1 LGLVWGETLRALRAI
16 ASVVIVASVVGGCA
30 GAIERTPVP
39 TAMAAEKANVPN
51 IPGARFWADE
61 APKDLKKAYAEHL
74 QGVPKLG
81 ASAPLVNGR
90 MQIDVLAL
98 SGGGSDGAF
107 GAGVLTGWTAR
118 GDRPEFEHVTG
129 VSAGSIIA
137 PFAFLGPKYDP
148 QLREIWTEYK
158 TDELVVPQIVN
169 GLLGG
174 QALTDT
180 GPLRKLVA
188 KYIDR
193 EFLIAVSKEYQRG
206 RLLTVGTTNLDAKRP
221 VVWNMGAIARHYD
234 NPEAVQLFRDVIVA
248 SAAIPGLFPPVNIKV
263 KVDGKL
269 YDEMHVD
276 GGVTR
281 QIYVTPVNLPFQAF
295 DVLYPKP
302 PQRHLWLVHNGKMN
316 PQFGAVKPTTF
327 EIAGESINA
336 LMLYQHKGDNY
347 RIYRMAK
354 DAGANFNSIAIP
366 PEFNHA
372 YTEKFDLGYQRALYE
387 EGIRIGKAKDWR
399 KKPSDLPEE
408 RPARVAKPKPEPA
421 LPAPATPEAPAA
433 TPLEPG
439 DTEPAAPKPPGQPV
453 AMDRVSDLETSATQ

>member
-1 LGLVWGETLRALRAI
+1 MVVAAL
-16 ASVVIVASVVGGCA
+16 VGGCA
-30 GAIERTPVP
+30 GAIERTPVA
-39 TAMAAEKANVPN
+39 TAMAAEKASVPN

-61 APKDLKKAYAEHL
+61 APKDLKKAYAENL

-90 MQIDVLAL
+90 VQIDVLAL

-107 GAGVLTGWTAR
+107 GAGVLTGWSAR

-137 PFAFLGPKYDP
+137 PFAYLGPKYDN

-174 QALTDT
+174 EALADT

-193 EFLIAVSKEYQRG
+193 DFLKAIAAEYQRG

-248 SAAIPGLFPPVNIKV
+248 SAAIPGLFPPVHIKV

-302 PQRHLWLVHNGKMN
+302 PQRHLWLVHNGKMD

-327 EIAGESINA
+327 QIAGESINA

-372 YTEKFDLGYQRALYE
+372 YKEKFDLEYQRALYE
-387 EGIRIGKAKDWR
+387 EGLRLGKAKQWR
-399 KKPSDLPEE
+399 KKPSDLPED
-408 RPARVAKPKPEPA
+408 RPARVAKPKPAPAVTPAEEPPVATPPVEPA
-421 LPAPATPEAPAA
+421 VPDA
-433 TPLEPG
+433 
-439 DTEPAAPKPPGQPV
+439 EPAAPKPPGQPL

>member
-1 LGLVWGETLRALRAI
+1 
-16 ASVVIVASVVGGCA
+16 
-30 GAIERTPVP
+30 
-39 TAMAAEKANVPN
+39 MAAEKASVPN

-61 APKDLKKAYAEHL
+61 APKDLKKAYAENLH
-74 QGVPKLG
+74 GVPKLG
-81 ASAPLVNGR
+81 ASAPQINGR

-137 PFAFLGPKYDP
+137 PFAYLGPQYDP

-193 EFLIAVSKEYQRG
+193 DFLMAVAKEYQRG

-263 KVDGKL
+263 KVDGKV

-281 QIYVTPVNLPFQAF
+281 QIYVTPVNLPFKAF

-302 PQRHLWLVHNGKMN
+302 PNRRLYLVHNGKMS
-316 PQFGAVKPTTF
+316 PQFGAVKPNTF
-327 EIAGESINA
+327 QIAGESIGA

-354 DAGANFNSIAIP
+354 DAGADFNSIAVP
-366 PEFNHA
+366 ADFNHA
-372 YTEKFDLGYQRALYE
+372 SKEKFDLEYQRALYE
-387 EGIRIGKAKDWR
+387 EGIRIGKAKEWR
-399 KKPSDLPEE
+399 KKPIDVPDDG
-408 RPARVAKPKPEPA
+408 PARVAKPKPEPA
-421 LPAPATPEAPAA
+421 VTLPPDAPAA
-433 TPLEPG
+433 PPVDPAPS
-439 DTEPAAPKPPGQPV
+439 DTEPAAPKPPVQPL
-453 AMDRVSDLETSATQ
+453 AMERVSEIETSATQ